1 MSYQKYVDDHFED
14 YHRITVHIGYSWDTF
29 SVPPFSTSNCI
40 PGRGPVIFSS
50 FFFFF
55 SFSFYPF
62 SIRPSRSL
70 NLSIALWSIISLQ
83 LRSLLSIIFPFL
95 SRVIN
100 QTNSP
105 PTLPQ
110 PHSIGARTPARID
123 QSVHRTR
130 DKPTAGTILYAR
142 IPPLRSSVLYSS
154 PSTLN
159 LTWRW
164 TVMTLFSY
172 LG

>member
-1 MSYQKYVDDHFED
+1 MIILKITIALPYTSGTPGTLFLFPHSQPPIAFLEEVLSYF
-14 YHRITVHIGYSWDTF
+14 RRS
-29 SVPPFSTSNCI
+29 
-40 PGRGPVIFSS
+40 
-50 FFFFF
+50 FF